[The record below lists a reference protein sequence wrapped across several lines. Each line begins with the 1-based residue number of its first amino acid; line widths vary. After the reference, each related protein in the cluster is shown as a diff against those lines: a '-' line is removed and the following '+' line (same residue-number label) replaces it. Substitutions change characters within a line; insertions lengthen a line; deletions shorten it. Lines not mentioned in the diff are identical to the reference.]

1 VDPRLRRLGVW
12 GLAPALLAAGLIV
25 VVLGNAIGGLA
36 LLMAAWFARTT
47 MKARRRHQELER
59 LIEGLSVADVMETVP
74 FMVVPQAT
82 LDTFAGALETAEEAT
97 VARVMRGDELLGLVG
112 PREISRVPRARWP
125 QVHAADAM
133 VAADALPA
141 LSPGEP
147 LGPAAER
154 LGACSASGLPVV
166 SDGQTA
172 GILTRLA
179 VGRTLHERAESS
191 EAPVGRW

>member
-47 MKARRRHQELER
+47 MKTRRRHQELER

-74 FMVVPQAT
+74 FVVVPQAT

-191 EAPVGRW
+191 EASVGRW